1 MVEIEQTKTKE
12 EFPTIKIGDKPEEA
26 ASKDEKSQVQ
36 TQEDIM
42 KAIKDSKVLYL
53 SLSGGWGHTRHWIKQ
68 WEKDNSKKIDDDPDW
83 HDSGYICP
91 YCAQNV
97 LEFYVPAPYSTII
110 YKCSNNHRFSHKIM
124 TAKEKRTLKN
134 EERQDILNE
143 ARAARKAE
151 QELVGKKFV
160 ENVRYAFRMVR
171 RTPYIDAT
179 IIKREYQEHREF
191 YHQKMNSAFKSR
203 TNNISI
209 GAFDSLFS
217 AVDFSDTSTLWERKA
232 GLAKSINDNKIDVMG
247 ALIGAMSAY
256 IGSLGVLFPILLL
269 ILTDGAAAFGN
280 YLVYGFFAI
289 MFFGFYEGYFNQNRL
304 KRLVKEHKDY
314 TSEFDE
320 ITDLIE
326 RKKDLRIR

>member
-1 MVEIEQTKTKE
+1 M
-12 EFPTIKIGDKPEEA
+12 
-26 ASKDEKSQVQ
+26 
-36 TQEDIM
+36 
-42 KAIKDSKVLYL
+42 
-53 SLSGGWGHTRHWIKQ
+53 
-68 WEKDNSKKIDDDPDW
+68 
-83 HDSGYICP
+83 
-91 YCAQNV
+91 
-97 LEFYVPAPYSTII
+97 
-110 YKCSNNHRFSHKIM
+110 M
-124 TAKEKRTLKN
+124 TAKEKQTLR
-134 EERQDILNE
+134 EEEKQDIINE
-143 ARAARKAE
+143 ARAAKKAE

-160 ENVRYAFRMVR
+160 ENVKYAFRMVR

-269 ILTDGAAAFGN
+269 VITQGIAAFGN

>member
-1 MVEIEQTKTKE
+1 LTFSNIEEKNVSKTKQIMPREEEQIINEKRQARTKE
-12 EFPTIKIGDKPEEA
+12 EI
-26 ASKDEKSQVQ
+26 SQ
-36 TQEDIM
+36 
-42 KAIKDSKVLYL
+42 AIKDSKVLYL
-53 SLSGGWGHTRHWIKQ
+53 SLSGGWGQTRHWIKQ
-68 WEKDNSKKIDDDPDW
+68 WEKNNSKKIDEASDW

-91 YCAQNV
+91 YCAEIIA
-97 LEFYVPAPYSTII
+97 EFDLPPPISTTI
-110 YKCSNNHRFSHKIM
+110 YKCSNNHRFSHKMM
-124 TAKEKRTLKN
+124 TLKEKQMLKDQ
-134 EERQDILNE
+134 EKQEILNE
-143 ARAARKAE
+143 ARAAKKAE

-160 ENVRYAFRMVR
+160 ENVKYAFRMVR

-179 IIKREYQEHREF
+179 IIKREYQEHREL
-191 YHQKMNSAFKSR
+191 YHLKMNSAFKSR

-256 IGSLGVLFPILLL
+256 IGSLGVLFPIILLV
-269 ILTDGAAAFGN
+269 ITEGIAAFGN

>member
-1 MVEIEQTKTKE
+1 LLKIRGKEMNKITQPKTVEEELTIIDEKKQVRAKE
-12 EFPTIKIGDKPEEA
+12 EIK
-26 ASKDEKSQVQ
+26 Q
-36 TQEDIM
+36 
-42 KAIKDSKVLYL
+42 AIKDSKVLYL
-53 SLSGGWGHTRHWIKQ
+53 SLSGGWGQTRHWIKQ
-68 WEKDNSKKIDDDPDW
+68 WEKNNSKKIDEASEW
-83 HDSGYICP
+83 SDSGYICP
-91 YCAQNV
+91 YCAEKV
-97 LEFYVPAPYSTII
+97 AEFHVPPPLSTTI

-124 TAKEKRTLKN
+124 TVKEKQTLKD
-134 EERQDILNE
+134 EEKQDILNE
-143 ARAARKAE
+143 ARAAKKAE

-160 ENVRYAFRMVR
+160 ENVKYAFRMVR

-256 IGSLGVLFPILLL
+256 IGSLGVLFPIILLL
-269 ILTDGAAAFGN
+269 ITEGIATFGN

-289 MFFGFYEGYFNQNRL
+289 MFFGFYEFYFKQNRL

>member
-1 MVEIEQTKTKE
+1 
-12 EFPTIKIGDKPEEA
+12 
-26 ASKDEKSQVQ
+26 
-36 TQEDIM
+36 
-42 KAIKDSKVLYL
+42 
-53 SLSGGWGHTRHWIKQ
+53 
-68 WEKDNSKKIDDDPDW
+68 
-83 HDSGYICP
+83 
-91 YCAQNV
+91 
-97 LEFYVPAPYSTII
+97 
-110 YKCSNNHRFSHKIM
+110 
-124 TAKEKRTLKN
+124 
-134 EERQDILNE
+134 
-143 ARAARKAE
+143 
-151 QELVGKKFV
+151 
-160 ENVRYAFRMVR
+160 MVR

-179 IIKREYQEHREF
+179 IIKREYQEHRES

-256 IGSLGVLFPILLL
+256 IGSFGVLFPIILLV
-269 ILTDGAAAFGN
+269 ITEGIAAFGN